1 MKAANKN
8 TIPITSESDILCAFR
23 NLTSSYDERTLHK
36 WINFFKKCMY
46 YASSDYSNPMF
57 LSLTYNAVKKSEQY
71 PYEFLYIHKLMYQ
84 FLCLRTP
91 CFLQF
96 PPYTDLASEYDR
108 TAIKWNVPAPITP
121 FLICYIKAA
130 SKFKK
135 NAPVTSFFH
144 ELDET
149 FTETEKFQN
158 DLTQTEYRILTDEI
172 LCRKY
177 FCTTEEIYNTFS
189 KNDFQKEALRHCI
202 FHLTETLTAILQNS
216 RLKNY
221 SAAPVVSN
229 AYILLNT
236 FREKIYEQTCSE
248 NKKLDLTT
256 LYPHKKPWTIIGENE
271 LMQSIKHSLSS
282 FSAKIFSLA
291 EETLDDHSIH
301 HISAKDYETFSNGCT
316 KIINDIEQQIEKEK
330 EKITTFYLNI
340 TNAPAVSH
348 ALSNGQLE
356 LDQENLNYRC
366 CLLTDALTTFANS
379 FSQTILTFKNN
390 VRKASHAFPEQYTSL
405 KTDRDYFSEFK
416 HSVKTIEK
424 RLYGEIFMTA
434 FEHSK
439 PFLFYND
446 RGFINTLTYPAVLFP
461 AECLRITH
469 ELIGKYFL
477 SEDYILQYFHDK
489 GIRFPISLA
498 EFLSRVDIK

>member
-84 FLCLRTP
+84 
-91 CFLQF
+91 
-96 PPYTDLASEYDR
+96 
-108 TAIKWNVPAPITP
+108 
-121 FLICYIKAA
+121 
-130 SKFKK
+130 
-135 NAPVTSFFH
+135 
-144 ELDET
+144 
-149 FTETEKFQN
+149 
-158 DLTQTEYRILTDEI
+158 
-172 LCRKY
+172 
-177 FCTTEEIYNTFS
+177 
-189 KNDFQKEALRHCI
+189 
-202 FHLTETLTAILQNS
+202 
-216 RLKNY
+216 
-221 SAAPVVSN
+221 
-229 AYILLNT
+229 
-236 FREKIYEQTCSE
+236 
-248 NKKLDLTT
+248 
-256 LYPHKKPWTIIGENE
+256 
-271 LMQSIKHSLSS
+271 
-282 FSAKIFSLA
+282 
-291 EETLDDHSIH
+291 
-301 HISAKDYETFSNGCT
+301 
-316 KIINDIEQQIEKEK
+316 
-330 EKITTFYLNI
+330 
-340 TNAPAVSH
+340 
-348 ALSNGQLE
+348 
-356 LDQENLNYRC
+356 LNYRC

>member
-158 DLTQTEYRILTDEI
+158 DLTQTENRILTDEI
-172 LCRKY
+172 L
-177 FCTTEEIYNTFS
+177 
-189 KNDFQKEALRHCI
+189 
-202 FHLTETLTAILQNS
+202 
-216 RLKNY
+216 
-221 SAAPVVSN
+221 
-229 AYILLNT
+229 
-236 FREKIYEQTCSE
+236 
-248 NKKLDLTT
+248 
-256 LYPHKKPWTIIGENE
+256 
-271 LMQSIKHSLSS
+271 
-282 FSAKIFSLA
+282 
-291 EETLDDHSIH
+291 
-301 HISAKDYETFSNGCT
+301 
-316 KIINDIEQQIEKEK
+316 
-330 EKITTFYLNI
+330 
-340 TNAPAVSH
+340 
-348 ALSNGQLE
+348 
-356 LDQENLNYRC
+356 
-366 CLLTDALTTFANS
+366 
-379 FSQTILTFKNN
+379 
-390 VRKASHAFPEQYTSL
+390 
-405 KTDRDYFSEFK
+405 
-416 HSVKTIEK
+416 
-424 RLYGEIFMTA
+424 
-434 FEHSK
+434 
-439 PFLFYND
+439 
-446 RGFINTLTYPAVLFP
+446 
-461 AECLRITH
+461 
-469 ELIGKYFL
+469 
-477 SEDYILQYFHDK
+477 
-489 GIRFPISLA
+489 
-498 EFLSRVDIK
+498 

>member
-1 MKAANKN
+1 
-8 TIPITSESDILCAFR
+8 
-23 NLTSSYDERTLHK
+23 
-36 WINFFKKCMY
+36 
-46 YASSDYSNPMF
+46 
-57 LSLTYNAVKKSEQY
+57 
-71 PYEFLYIHKLMYQ
+71 MYQ

-221 SAAPVVSN
+221 SVAPVVSN

-236 FREKIYEQTCSE
+236 FREKLYEQTCSE

>member
-1 MKAANKN
+1 M
-8 TIPITSESDILCAFR
+8 
-23 NLTSSYDERTLHK
+23 
-36 WINFFKKCMY
+36 
-46 YASSDYSNPMF
+46 
-57 LSLTYNAVKKSEQY
+57 LSLTY
-71 PYEFLYIHKLMYQ
+71 
-84 FLCLRTP
+84 
-91 CFLQF
+91 
-96 PPYTDLASEYDR
+96 
-108 TAIKWNVPAPITP
+108 
-121 FLICYIKAA
+121 
-130 SKFKK
+130 
-135 NAPVTSFFH
+135 
-144 ELDET
+144 
-149 FTETEKFQN
+149 ETEQKQ
-158 DLTQTEYRILTDEI
+158 LETECVTLRQEI
-172 LCRKY
+172 
-177 FCTTEEIYNTFS
+177 EV
-189 KNDFQKEALRHCI
+189 Q
-202 FHLTETLTAILQNS
+202 
-216 RLKNY
+216 
-221 SAAPVVSN
+221 
-229 AYILLNT
+229 
-236 FREKIYEQTCSE
+236 
-248 NKKLDLTT
+248 
-256 LYPHKKPWTIIGENE
+256 
-271 LMQSIKHSLSS
+271 
-282 FSAKIFSLA
+282 
-291 EETLDDHSIH
+291 
-301 HISAKDYETFSNGCT
+301 
-316 KIINDIEQQIEKEK
+316 EQQIEKEK

>member
-1 MKAANKN
+1 MYFSFNRNINRNFAKQPPQK
-8 TIPITSESDILCAFR
+8 LFR
-23 NLTSSYDERTLHK
+23 CSGC
-36 WINFFKKCMY
+36 FKRI
-46 YASSDYSNPMF
+46 YS
-57 LSLTYNAVKKSEQY
+57 V
-71 PYEFLYIHKLMYQ
+71 
-84 FLCLRTP
+84 
-91 CFLQF
+91 
-96 PPYTDLASEYDR
+96 
-108 TAIKWNVPAPITP
+108 
-121 FLICYIKAA
+121 
-130 SKFKK
+130 
-135 NAPVTSFFH
+135 
-144 ELDET
+144 
-149 FTETEKFQN
+149 
-158 DLTQTEYRILTDEI
+158 
-172 LCRKY
+172 KY
-177 FCTTEEIYNTFS
+177 FQG
-189 KNDFQKEALRHCI
+189 KL
-202 FHLTETLTAILQNS
+202 
-216 RLKNY
+216 
-221 SAAPVVSN
+221 
-229 AYILLNT
+229 
-236 FREKIYEQTCSE
+236 YEQTCSE

-446 RGFINTLTYPAVLFP
+446 RGFINTLTYP
-461 AECLRITH
+461 
-469 ELIGKYFL
+469 L
-477 SEDYILQYFHDK
+477 SSFRQN
-489 GIRFPISLA
+489 
-498 EFLSRVDIK
+498 V

>member
-1 MKAANKN
+1 
-8 TIPITSESDILCAFR
+8 
-23 NLTSSYDERTLHK
+23 
-36 WINFFKKCMY
+36 
-46 YASSDYSNPMF
+46 
-57 LSLTYNAVKKSEQY
+57 
-71 PYEFLYIHKLMYQ
+71 MYQ

-149 FTETEKFQN
+149 FTKTEKFQN

-177 FCTTEEIYNTFS
+177 FCTTEKIYNTFS
-189 KNDFQKEALRHCI
+189 KNDSQKEALRHCI

-236 FREKIYEQTCSE
+236 FREKLYEQTCSE

-256 LYPHKKPWTIIGENE
+256 LYPHKEHKT
-271 LMQSIKHSLSS
+271 
-282 FSAKIFSLA
+282 FSVFLFCKNIFSCRRN
-291 EETLDDHSIH
+291 
-301 HISAKDYETFSNGCT
+301 F
-316 KIINDIEQQIEKEK
+316 
-330 EKITTFYLNI
+330 
-340 TNAPAVSH
+340 
-348 ALSNGQLE
+348 
-356 LDQENLNYRC
+356 R
-366 CLLTDALTTFANS
+366 
-379 FSQTILTFKNN
+379 
-390 VRKASHAFPEQYTSL
+390 
-405 KTDRDYFSEFK
+405 
-416 HSVKTIEK
+416 
-424 RLYGEIFMTA
+424 
-434 FEHSK
+434 
-439 PFLFYND
+439 
-446 RGFINTLTYPAVLFP
+446 
-461 AECLRITH
+461 
-469 ELIGKYFL
+469 
-477 SEDYILQYFHDK
+477 
-489 GIRFPISLA
+489 
-498 EFLSRVDIK
+498 

>member
-1 MKAANKN
+1 MTKNEVAEANYPQLRGGVS
-8 TIPITSESDILCAFR
+8 PIVGKV
-23 NLTSSYDERTLHK
+23 Y
-36 WINFFKKCMY
+36 
-46 YASSDYSNPMF
+46 
-57 LSLTYNAVKKSEQY
+57 
-71 PYEFLYIHKLMYQ
+71 
-84 FLCLRTP
+84 
-91 CFLQF
+91 
-96 PPYTDLASEYDR
+96 LA
-108 TAIKWNVPAPITP
+108 K
-121 FLICYIKAA
+121 
-130 SKFKK
+130 
-135 NAPVTSFFH
+135 
-144 ELDET
+144 
-149 FTETEKFQN
+149 
-158 DLTQTEYRILTDEI
+158 ILT
-172 LCRKY
+172 
-177 FCTTEEIYNTFS
+177 
-189 KNDFQKEALRHCI
+189 
-202 FHLTETLTAILQNS
+202 
-216 RLKNY
+216 
-221 SAAPVVSN
+221 
-229 AYILLNT
+229 
-236 FREKIYEQTCSE
+236 
-248 NKKLDLTT
+248 
-256 LYPHKKPWTIIGENE
+256 
-271 LMQSIKHSLSS
+271 
-282 FSAKIFSLA
+282 
-291 EETLDDHSIH
+291 
-301 HISAKDYETFSNGCT
+301 
-316 KIINDIEQQIEKEK
+316 
-330 EKITTFYLNI
+330 
-340 TNAPAVSH
+340 
-348 ALSNGQLE
+348 E

>member
-1 MKAANKN
+1 MYFSFNRNINRNFAKQPPQK
-8 TIPITSESDILCAFR
+8 LFR
-23 NLTSSYDERTLHK
+23 CSGC
-36 WINFFKKCMY
+36 FKRI
-46 YASSDYSNPMF
+46 YS
-57 LSLTYNAVKKSEQY
+57 V
-71 PYEFLYIHKLMYQ
+71 
-84 FLCLRTP
+84 
-91 CFLQF
+91 
-96 PPYTDLASEYDR
+96 
-108 TAIKWNVPAPITP
+108 
-121 FLICYIKAA
+121 
-130 SKFKK
+130 
-135 NAPVTSFFH
+135 
-144 ELDET
+144 
-149 FTETEKFQN
+149 
-158 DLTQTEYRILTDEI
+158 
-172 LCRKY
+172 KY
-177 FCTTEEIYNTFS
+177 FQG
-189 KNDFQKEALRHCI
+189 KL
-202 FHLTETLTAILQNS
+202 
-216 RLKNY
+216 
-221 SAAPVVSN
+221 
-229 AYILLNT
+229 
-236 FREKIYEQTCSE
+236 YEQTCSE

-291 EETLDDHSIH
+291 EETLDDHSIY
-301 HISAKDYETFSNGCT
+301 HISAKDYETFFNGCT